1 MKKITLLVASIF
13 LIGGGVANAT
23 EKTNFSIEKRLPVDF
38 RNAEPIVF
46 TERGIEFFVFPDG
59 QFDFNTRPSTGSG
72 MYYKSKR
79 TSAVNKTY
87 GTPTNFRNQNYGV
100 KVEHDNSGKVRRI
113 GNVFINYDSNDR
125 IKRVGSVYMSYNRYA
140 LEQVGGLQIIY
151 NRRGQIVDIV
161 GSVNGRRANEYSQN
175 NYDNNDRDYRNNQ
188 NNDYN
193 NNRDYGNNQNSN
205 DQDQYYYKNDG
216 TKNQKDTKVTGSIDI
231 RVDKR

>member
-23 EKTNFSIEKRLPVDF
+23 EKTNFSLERRLPVDF

-59 QFDFNTRPSTGSG
+59 QFDFNTRPSTDSD
-72 MYYKSKR
+72 MYYKSTR

-87 GTPTNFRNQNYGV
+87 GAPTNFRNQNYGI

-113 GNVFINYDSNDR
+113 GNVFINYDANDR
-125 IKRVGSVYMSYNRYA
+125 IKRIGSIYMTYNRFA
-140 LEQVGGLQIIY
+140 LEQVGGLKIIY
-151 NRRGQIVDIV
+151 NRRGQIVDIA
-161 GSVNGRRANEYSQN
+161 GSVKGRSTNQYSQN
-175 NYDNNDRDYRNNQ
+175 NYGDNDRDYRNDQ
-188 NNDYN
+188 YN
-193 NNRDYGNNQNSN
+193 NQDYGYNQNSN
-205 DQDQYYYKNDG
+205 DQDQYYYKTNG
-216 TKNQKDTKVTGSIDI
+216 TKTKIEDTRVTGSLDV